1 MSRLGHLFSRAV
13 FGTALLLALSGCVAI
28 PPAIT
33 LASLGLDLGSF
44 ALTGKTASDHL
55 LSAAAGEDCR
65 LTGVLEGEICREE
78 REFEAAL
85 AVLQPLPEEGEP
97 QVQLAQADGGFAI
110 SSGPVV
116 TEQPGQDGTAEP
128 AETEPVE
135 IPPGFKVP
143 SGTVVIEEEKVPIG
157 GFVLG
162 GLSGGDRSVPLRLE
176 MSAERQDEEPLA
188 LTGYLSDETMPRAPA
203 TLQQV
208 ELSVG
213 LEEAIFLSEA
223 SLGVAVEF

>member
-1 MSRLGHLFSRAV
+1 MSRLGHLFSATI
-13 FGTALLLALSGCVAI
+13 FGAALLLALNGCAAI

-33 LASLGLDLGSF
+33 LASLGVDLGSF

-78 REFEAAL
+78 REFEVAL

-97 QVQLAQADGGFAI
+97 QVQLVQADGGFAI
-110 SSGPVV
+110 PSGTV
-116 TEQPGQDGTAEP
+116 TNAETRQGQTVEP

-143 SGTVVIEEEKVPIG
+143 SGTVVIEEEEPPIG

-162 GLSGGDRSVPLRLE
+162 ESSGGDLSMPVRLE
-176 MSAERQDEEPLA
+176 RSAGRQGRAPLA
-188 LTGYLSDETMPRAPA
+188 LTGYLSDETMPRAPV
-203 TLQQV
+203 TPQQV
-208 ELSVG
+208 ELSAG
-213 LEEAIFLSEA
+213 LEDAVFLSQA
-223 SLGVAVEF
+223 GLGVATDF